1 MDKYQ
6 SDPKTFP
13 QNRYLNQL
21 VDPSFQ
27 GVNRLFA
34 LSFENEDYRRSRSNY
49 YLPKVEVKGYNAMID
64 GEIFFDQ
71 RINNDFKMYET
82 GQGDY
87 HTTSCLLDYPYFK
100 EN

>member
-1 MDKYQ
+1 
-6 SDPKTFP
+6 
-13 QNRYLNQL
+13 
-21 VDPSFQ
+21 
-27 GVNRLFA
+27 
-34 LSFENEDYRRSRSNY
+34 
-49 YLPKVEVKGYNAMID
+49 MID